1 MAGML
6 TAAAALWLAGAAAM
20 ALGAVRGAMRTLTR
34 EEAAALLEQLA
45 GSDNFSYSPS
55 GKAIFAEIPPED
67 IRTRL
72 G

>member
-1 MAGML
+1 
-6 TAAAALWLAGAAAM
+6 
-20 ALGAVRGAMRTLTR
+20 MRTLTR